1 VTPGLILLVFI
12 GLLLA
17 FFFGRFRRGLGLP
30 MAGRT
35 WAIIV
40 VAVVL
45 IGLFLWA
52 SQANR

>member
-1 VTPGLILLVFI
+1 MVTGLILLVFI

-17 FFFGRFRRGLGLP
+17 FFFSRFRRQLGLAAP
-30 MAGRT
+30 GRM
-35 WAIIV
+35 WVVIV

-52 SQANR
+52 SSTHR